1 MTYQDLK
8 EFVVNRMRMSHVYQ
22 PMFIRA
28 LLGSGGSKSVLGLA
42 SEILSRDRS
51 QVEYYGAIVKNM
63 VGRVLSK
70 HGVVIKQGQE
80 YKLDGFNDLTDE
92 QRLELIAICDSKI
105 ADYEAKRGEAIW
117 SHRSKSSGYISGTL
131 RYEVLKKSAFHCEL
145 CGISAD
151 QKALEVDHIVPRN
164 KGGSDEPHNLQAL
177 CFSCNAMK
185 RDRDD
190 TNLRAVRESYGLKQA
205 GCLFCHL
212 PADRVIASNELALA
226 IRDGFPVTA
235 MHTLIIPKRHVETY
249 FDLSQSE
256 LKACDRLMHEARQ
269 VIQAEDSTVA
279 GFNIGMNAGEVAG
292 QTVFHCHIHLIPRR
306 PGDVKNPRGGIRHLM
321 PGKGDY

>member
-205 GCLFCHL
+205 GCLFCDL